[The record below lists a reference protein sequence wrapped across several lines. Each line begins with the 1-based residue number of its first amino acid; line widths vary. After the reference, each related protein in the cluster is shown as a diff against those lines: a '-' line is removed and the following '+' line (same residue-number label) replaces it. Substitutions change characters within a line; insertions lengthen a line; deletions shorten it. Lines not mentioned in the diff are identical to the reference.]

1 MHSYRYILII
11 NLIYPNPL
19 VSWYWSIENIFF
31 SMKKT
36 GEPWV
41 KSKSTVKMKEWE
53 IVGIHR
59 NLRAAEL
66 DSRVFWFFISIKV
79 LLFFQKATKFWKN
92 EKTFIT
98 NITQKTQNK
107 TKGFL
112 YQNWQQ
118 RQPCKWWKFYLCSP
132 FGHASRQCHPCQKT
146 RM

>member
-1 MHSYRYILII
+1 MHSYKYILII
-11 NLIYPNPL
+11 NLIYPDPL

-41 KSKSTVKMKEWE
+41 KSKSTVKMKDRE
-53 IVGIHR
+53 IMGIRR

-66 DSRVFWFFISIKV
+66 DPRDFWFFISIKV

-92 EKTFIT
+92 AR
-98 NITQKTQNK
+98 ITQKTQNK

-112 YQNWQQ
+112 YQKWQQ
-118 RQPCKWWKFYLCSP
+118 RRPCNSWKFYLCSL